1 MTDEAEW
8 SRSLSDAF
16 AGKAVATLAKRSSAL
31 WRFHNW
37 SIENGLGLAMCATE
51 SVISRFM
58 QFLKEHGYP
67 TTGSA
72 FLQTWTSLHYQI
84 WLKRRM
90 TTSETQLFLKE
101 FMASSGFSEEELTR
115 IGCHSLK
122 CTLLSWT
129 SKDAIF
135 QSQTD
140 FLWATIRPKENQS
153 AVVYS
158 RDELTRVA
166 VVIYQMI
173 RNVKTKTSNQM
184 PPELNVLQTRL
195 S

>member
-1 MTDEAEW
+1 MPLRERRWPLLQRGPLLYGGFTI
-8 SRSLSDAF
+8 
-16 AGKAVATLAKRSSAL
+16 GAL
-31 WRFHNW
+31 R
-37 SIENGLGLAMCATE
+37 IGLAMCATE
-51 SVISRFM
+51 SVISRYM

-72 FLQTWTSLHYQI
+72 FLQTWTSLHHQI

-90 TTSETQLFLKE
+90 TTGEAQLFLKV

-140 FLWATIRPKENQS
+140 FLWATICPKENQS

-173 RNVKTKTSNQM
+173 RNVKTNTSNQM